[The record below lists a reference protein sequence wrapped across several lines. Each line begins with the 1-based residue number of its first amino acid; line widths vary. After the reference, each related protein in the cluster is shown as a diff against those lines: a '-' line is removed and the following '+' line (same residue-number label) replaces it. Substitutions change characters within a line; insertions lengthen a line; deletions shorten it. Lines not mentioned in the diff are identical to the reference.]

1 MNFQNYKIG
10 DFLCDE
16 SFLHYCSGQN
26 AEDVKLW
33 EIWLLNNPDKR
44 KIVKEAQAFYIQ
56 LKEELVLRKQTQSDL
71 ENFKTLFL
79 KHTQSPE
86 FRKEGEISKSW
97 LIISKMNLSLAL
109 AASLIFVLGFVFY
122 SNYQQ
127 KSFERKPFALV
138 RTNPQNS
145 TKQIIT
151 LPDGSLVT
159 LNPNSRIELDKNFN
173 KNFRIVKLVGE
184 AFFEVAKNH
193 RKPFIVKAGNIAT
206 TAVGTSFM
214 VRYYPH
220 ESRVKVSLLTGK
232 VKVEQLNLPV
242 DIRTAV
248 YLTPGLEVVIDKKS
262 PTDILEKK
270 PFKSDH
276 IKEWKLDHL
285 SFKDAE
291 FNEIISTLED
301 WFGVKIKV
309 VNAPEITKH
318 FTGDFK
324 NQNLSN
330 VLEALSFAH
339 KFEYQIKPELITIQ
353 FKPSL
358 NKSIGN

>member
-1 MNFQNYKIG
+1 MNFQNYKIE

-26 AEDVKLW
+26 AEDVKFW
-33 EIWLLNNPDKR
+33 ETWLLNNPDKHD
-44 KIVKEAQAFYIQ
+44 IVNEAKAFYTQ
-56 LKEELVLRKQTQSDL
+56 LKEELIQKKQTEFDL
-71 ENFKTLFL
+71 NNFKTLFTEL
-79 KHTQSPE
+79 QSAE
-86 FRKEGEISKSW
+86 ELRQQGVSKN
-97 LIISKMNLSLAL
+97 LFKIRKMNILVAL

-122 SNYQQ
+122 SSYQQ
-127 KSFERKPFALV
+127 KSPGENTVTLV

-145 TKQIIT
+145 FKQIIK

-173 KNFRIVKLVGE
+173 KQFRIVKLVGE
-184 AFFEVAKNH
+184 AFFEVAKNPK
-193 RKPFIVKAGNIAT
+193 KPFIVNAGNIST

-214 VRYYPH
+214 VRYYQH

-232 VKVEQLNLPV
+232 VKVERINVP
-242 DIRTAV
+242 INNRNIV
-248 YLTPGLEVVIDKKS
+248 YLTPGLEVIIDKES
-262 PTDILEKK
+262 SANILEKK
-270 PFKSDH
+270 TFKSDH
-276 IKEWKLDHL
+276 IKEWKLDFL

-291 FNEIISTLED
+291 FKEIISTLED

-309 VNAPEITKH
+309 LNAPEITKH

-324 NQNLSN
+324 NQSLSN

-353 FKPSL
+353 FKPNPDKFS
-358 NKSIGN
+358 GN